1 MQQSQSPG
9 QPTPPDQLGVVSI
22 GAREVYDQV
31 VMLREDV
38 RAMGDQ
44 GERVREEL
52 SDHESRLRAL
62 EAWRYALPIGA
73 VTGVLAAVIS
83 LVQALAK

>member
-1 MQQSQSPG
+1 MHPSHSPG
-9 QPTPPDQLGVVSI
+9 PPTPPDQLGTIHI

-31 VMLREDV
+31 VGLREDV
-38 RAMGDQ
+38 RAMGQ
-44 GERVREEL
+44 QAEGVREEL
-52 SDHESRLRAL
+52 ADHESRLRAL

-83 LVQALAK
+83 LVQALTK